1 MNLNSYSWLLIF
13 HKVFVSTNANENI
26 IIVMLLFL
34 TLLQTNNQLFLKNAI
49 HLDRVVIR
57 IIFWSINVYNG
68 LKQIGHSISNRLRE
82 PLWEI
87 YIKYM

>member
-1 MNLNSYSWLLIF
+1 MDLNSYSWLLIF

-49 HLDRVVIR
+49 I
-57 IIFWSINVYNG
+57 
-68 LKQIGHSISNRLRE
+68 
-82 PLWEI
+82 
-87 YIKYM
+87 